1 MTLWRIGMNLD
12 LIGGAASH
20 TGAASDNKP
29 HRNQHKLMHTP
40 RATPIVFPEQMI
52 PQRGIFCKKQ
62 N

>member
-1 MTLWRIGMNLD
+1 MNLD

-20 TGAASDNKP
+20 TGAASDKKP